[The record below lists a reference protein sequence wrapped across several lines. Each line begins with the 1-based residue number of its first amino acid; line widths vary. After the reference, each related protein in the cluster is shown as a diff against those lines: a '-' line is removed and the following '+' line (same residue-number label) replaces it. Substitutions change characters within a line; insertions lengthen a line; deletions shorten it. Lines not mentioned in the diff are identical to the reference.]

1 MIVQFSLHLEDTDGV
16 KKIVRLLE
24 VSAFGKLGNVR
35 LIFENLLLL
44 CLYLR

>member
-24 VSAFGKLGNVR
+24 VSAFWKIGQ
-35 LIFENLLLL
+35 
-44 CLYLR
+44 C